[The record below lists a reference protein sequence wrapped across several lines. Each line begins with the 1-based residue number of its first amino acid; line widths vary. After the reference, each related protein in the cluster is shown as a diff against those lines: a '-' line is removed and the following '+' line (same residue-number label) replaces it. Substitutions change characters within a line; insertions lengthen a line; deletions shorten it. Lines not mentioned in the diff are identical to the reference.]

1 MNKRIFAL
9 TALSAMTVLAGC
21 KMTGGDSAAIS
32 LKEGQQPA
40 AVSGN
45 QPLTS
50 EEIMAIKAAEQQ
62 AQQTQAAVEKPTAQS
77 GIPAATRAPT
87 TAKIS
92 SAGCPAAPLSGK
104 WMSKEVRQGSQKQLV
119 PVAIGYMFQPDG
131 YFATA
136 LFDATTGEKQG
147 EFDGRYRT
155 VKNSAGKCVLRF
167 DVPNAKSPVGDIGY
181 SVNKGQLIITDAKS
195 QSRAVLG
202 RI

>member
-9 TALSAMTVLAGC
+9 TALAAMTALAGC
-21 KMTGGDSAAIS
+21 KMMRGESAAVS
-32 LKEGQQPA
+32 LKGQQVP

-45 QPLTS
+45 QSPST
-50 EEIMAIKAAEQQ
+50 
-62 AQQTQAAVEKPTAQS
+62 QQTQAVVEKPVAQS
-77 GIPAATRAPT
+77 GIPAVTRAPT

-104 WMSKEVRQGSQKQLV
+104 WMSKEVRQGPQKQLV